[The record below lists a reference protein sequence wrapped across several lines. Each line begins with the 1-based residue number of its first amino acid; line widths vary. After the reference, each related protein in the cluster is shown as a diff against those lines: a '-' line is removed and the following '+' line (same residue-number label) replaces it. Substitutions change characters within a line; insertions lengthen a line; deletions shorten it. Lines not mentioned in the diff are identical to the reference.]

1 MNTAVSF
8 TSSHLAP
15 CGINCG
21 TCRAYQRNR
30 NSCPGCRIG
39 SEEKI
44 PHCSKC
50 SIRNCESLEKL
61 TSGFCYECDKF
72 PCVILIK
79 IDKRYQ
85 TKYRSSLIQNLRTI
99 NKTQMKDYLAQESKK
114 WTCHNCG
121 SVLCVHR
128 TACTECGKEY

>member
-61 TSGFCYECDKF
+61 TSGFCYECKNY
-72 PCVILIK
+72 PCQRLK
-79 IDKRYQ
+79 NLDKRYR
-85 TKYRSSLIQNLRTI
+85 TKYRMSMLENLMFI
-99 NKTQMKDYLAQESKK
+99 
-114 WTCHNCG
+114 
-121 SVLCVHR
+121 
-128 TACTECGKEY
+128 KEKGLPV